1 MKKYINKILVM
12 TVDGEKSFDSS
23 NKSRI
28 CGRLGTEGENITCN
42 ISCNISYLRGYEI
55 WFS

>member
-55 WFS
+55 